1 MICGRCDKP
10 ILAGE
15 EYEKRDIPSP
25 SGAGAT
31 LYFHK
36 PLCKKT
42 PFQATQA
49 RESSRPAP
57 TPCAHTPAPP
67 RTCRTRGSTTD
78 ATIAQRATSLSP
90 PPTPDRGR
98 KTQTSAGCRPRPYM
112 RAIRHEVPAA
122 FTSAT
127 GSFLAAH
134 GLATDG

>member
-57 TPCAHTPAPP
+57 HPV
-67 RTCRTRGSTTD
+67 
-78 ATIAQRATSLSP
+78 
-90 PPTPDRGR
+90 
-98 KTQTSAGCRPRPYM
+98 RPY
-112 RAIRHEVPAA
+112 
-122 FTSAT
+122 TSAT
-127 GSFLAAH
+127 SHLPDTRQHHRRDHRAARNIT
-134 GLATDG
+134 LSPTDAGPRTKDPDVCRVPSAAVHESHPS